1 MILRTGLLALAIAT
15 MAVPASRA
23 DPFTIYMIVHR
34 AGSGADAGFRD
45 YLTANG
51 VDAEFILRDME
62 NDRSRLPGYVQ
73 EIKSLKPDL
82 IYTQTTSVTRAVV
95 GRIEDADPEKNVL
108 DIPIVF
114 AMVSYPVRSNLA
126 PSNPDPDAPMLSNR
140 NLTGVRH
147 TVSNPV
153 RLNAMRSYMPNVKK
167 LGMLYDKSSRTQRN
181 SEAAMRELATESG
194 LEFVSD
200 SPTEP
205 DVERDPAQIEPTLR
219 RLKAADVDLLYIP
232 PSNFFGAHAELVTR
246 LATELG
252 MPTFCGVETL
262 VRQHCVTGL
271 VSPLYAVGR
280 FAGFKAEQI
289 LTGGMDPAK
298 FPSRPLRAF
307 LSWSTWR
314 RRTSS
319 RSTHP
324 WKSCASRSSSRP
336 ATIRDLGQA
345 TDRGA
350 ALRASGT
357 VSRAACTGSGHGA
370 AACGPSRVRRAGSLS
385 VRNLGSALQRTGP

>member
-1 MILRTGLLALAIAT
+1 MILRILLLALGIAAAT
-15 MAVPASRA
+15 VPVSRA
-23 DPFTIYMIVHR
+23 ESFTIYVIVHR

-51 VDAEFILRDME
+51 VEADFIFRDME
-62 NDRSRLPGYVQ
+62 NDRSRLPGYVE
-73 EIKSLKPDL
+73 EIKALKPDL
-82 IYTQTTSVTRAVV
+82 VYTQTTSVTRAVI
-95 GRIEDADPEKNVL
+95 GRLDDTDPERHVL

-126 PSNPDPDAPMLSNR
+126 PSDPDPDAPMLSKR

-167 LGMLYDKSSRTQRN
+167 LGMLYDRSSRTQRN
-181 SEAAMRELATESG
+181 SEAVMRELATEAG

-205 DVERDPAQIEPTLR
+205 DVERDPAQIEPTLQ

-232 PSNFFGAHAELVTR
+232 PSNFFGAHAELVTG
-246 LATELG
+246 LATDLG
-252 MPTFCGVETL
+252 LPTFCGVETL
-262 VRQHCVTGL
+262 VRQHCITGL

-289 LTGGMDPAK
+289 LTRGMDPGEIPIETLARFSFVVNMESAHK
-298 FPSRPLRAF
+298 LKVYPPMEILRFAQF
-307 LSWSTWR
+307 I
-314 RRTSS
+314 
-319 RSTHP
+319 
-324 WKSCASRSSSRP
+324 K
-336 ATIRDLGQA
+336 
-345 TDRGA
+345 
-350 ALRASGT
+350 
-357 VSRAACTGSGHGA
+357 TGDDS
-370 AACGPSRVRRAGSLS
+370 
-385 VRNLGSALQRTGP
+385 